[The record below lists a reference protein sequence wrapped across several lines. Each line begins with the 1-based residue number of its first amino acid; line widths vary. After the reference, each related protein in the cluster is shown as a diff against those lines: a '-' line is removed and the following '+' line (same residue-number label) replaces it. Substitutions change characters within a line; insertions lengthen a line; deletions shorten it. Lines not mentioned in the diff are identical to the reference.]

1 MKRIRT
7 ARDSAREEL
16 FARLELQYKAGEYE
30 EVEATARALAGVPRP
45 PWRKR
50 SLPQWQAR
58 TLATGVAVAHGRGA
72 EVMTEL
78 EELIAELEPVDAEAH
93 VLRLVVRNNRV
104 TVLVGQERY
113 EEAESEA
120 LGILREV
127 TRLAHLTP
135 LWKLELSA
143 LENLAAALCG
153 QARFEEAEDIARGN
167 LPRAEEP
174 ALAALHATLVHS
186 LNGQGRYGEA
196 LAEARRCTPHQA
208 RKDSGRLDLVT
219 AEALRGLGRR
229 GEAEAAARRALTDC
243 GRHLHPAHPRIRE
256 ARALL
261 ARIAEEG
268 PRP

>member
-16 FARLELQYKAGEYE
+16 FARLELQYRAGEYE
-30 EVEATARALAGVPRP
+30 EVEAAARAFAAAPRP

-50 SLPQWQAR
+50 PLPQWQAR
-58 TLATGVAVAHGRGA
+58 TLATGAAVAHGRGA
-72 EVMTEL
+72 EVMAEL
-78 EELIAELEPVDAEAH
+78 EALIAELKPADAEAH
-93 VLRLVVRNNRV
+93 ALRLVVRDNRV

-113 EEAESEA
+113 EEAEGEA

-127 TRLAHLTP
+127 TRLAHPAP
-135 LWKLELSA
+135 LGKLELGA
-143 LENLAAALCG
+143 LGNLAAALCG
-153 QARFEEAEDIARGN
+153 QARFDEAEEIARGN

-186 LNGQGRYGEA
+186 LNGQGRYEEA
-196 LAEARRCTPHQA
+196 LAEARRNTPHQA
-208 RKDSGRLDLVT
+208 RRDSGRLDLVT
-219 AEALRGLGRR
+219 AQALRGLGRR

-243 GRHLHPAHPRIRE
+243 GRHLHPSHPRIRE
-256 ARALL
+256 ARSLL
-261 ARIAEEG
+261 ARITEEG